1 MCKGECVFLSVC
13 VFECAR
19 VFVLQACVFLL
30 GNVYKQAFATGNVC
44 ASMFVSACER
54 TSSYKSFV

>member
-1 MCKGECVFLSVC
+1 VFLREC

-30 GNVYKQAFATGNVC
+30 GIVYKQAFATGNVC
-44 ASMFVSACER
+44 ASIFVSACER